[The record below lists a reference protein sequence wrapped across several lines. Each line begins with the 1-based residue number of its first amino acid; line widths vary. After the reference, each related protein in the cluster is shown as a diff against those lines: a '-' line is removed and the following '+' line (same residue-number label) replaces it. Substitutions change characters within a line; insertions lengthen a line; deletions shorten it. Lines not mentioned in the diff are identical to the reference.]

1 MTSETIDTLEAVEDF
16 TDKLLASKRGK
27 ITQDMISDYVTR
39 QLDVGTLRKQLKNA
53 EDVLEAYTK
62 AYVAMLK
69 GGNVRQVSGELALAL
84 DVTERQT
91 AVKWKEKYA
100 AVAGPKAVEQ
110 AQLDAG
116 KTTYE
121 KIIVVST
128 NPTK

>member
-1 MTSETIDTLEAVEDF
+1 MTSETIETLEAVEDF
-16 TDKLLASKRGK
+16 TDKLLASKRFK
-27 ITQDMISDYVTR
+27 MTQAMIADLANR
-39 QLDVGTLRKQLKNA
+39 QRDIATLKQQLKTA
-53 EDVLEAYTK
+53 ELTLTLYENTYLKIFKAGTMRQEAGDLRMDV
-62 AYVAMLK
+62 
-69 GGNVRQVSGELALAL
+69 